1 MVSADPI
8 ANCVM
13 SAESIELEWSLAFK
27 AQAFRYFC
35 HVTPNL
41 SFTIIAMQLYNFSSI
56 ALQLSPC
63 NFTFIWCL
71 MINDSMFNLLKLISD
86 DGKNVAVRLAEAQN
100 FSRQTAS
107 AKLRAAMSAGWIT
120 KTGAGRGVE
129 YSLVEISRISEEF
142 NRAGL
147 SEDRV
152 WLSLLAPVVRDLPEN
167 VRDIWRYAF
176 TEMVNNAID
185 HSGSNKIKVWCMR
198 NALYTQVW
206 VSDDGEG
213 IFNKIQKALQL
224 YDPREA
230 ILELAKGKFT
240 TDPARHSGEGIFF
253 SSKMFDH
260 FDIRSGSLH
269 FMHNDGSDD
278 LLLERAKNAPGT
290 LVVMRLLNN
299 SKRTTKE
306 VFDQFAAPEEYTFAK
321 TIVPVKLGQYE
332 GEKLVSR
339 SQAKRLIFRF
349 EKFKTV
355 ILDFSGV
362 EEIGQ
367 AFSDEVFRV
376 FQNAHPD
383 TTLVPVNMT
392 TAVKNMVTRVKA

>member
-1 MVSADPI
+1 MIDDP
-8 ANCVM
+8 M
-13 SAESIELEWSLAFK
+13 
-27 AQAFRYFC
+27 R
-35 HVTPNL
+35 T
-41 SFTIIAMQLYNFSSI
+41 
-56 ALQLSPC
+56 
-63 NFTFIWCL
+63 
-71 MINDSMFNLLKLISD
+71 LLKLVSD
-86 DGKNVAVRLAEAQN
+86 DGKNVAVRLAAAQD
-100 FSRQTAS
+100 FSRQAAS
-107 AKLRAAMSAGWIT
+107 AKLRAAVAKGLIA
-120 KTGAGRGVE
+120 KTGVGRGVE
-129 YSLVEISRISEEF
+129 YTLVETSRVSEEYD
-142 NRAGL
+142 RAGL

-152 WLSLLAPVVRDLPEN
+152 WQSLLAPIVRDLPEN
-167 VRDIWRYAF
+167 VWDIWRYGF

-185 HSGSNKIKVWCMR
+185 HSGSDKIKTWCAR

-240 TDPARHSGEGIFF
+240 TDPERHSGEGIFF
-253 SSKMFDH
+253 SSKVFDL

-269 FMHNDGSDD
+269 FMHDDGRDD
-278 LLLERAKNAPGT
+278 LLIERPKNAPGT
-290 LVVMRLLNN
+290 LVVMRLQND
-299 SKRTTKE
+299 SERTTKE
-306 VFDQFAAPEEYTFAK
+306 IFDKFAAPEEYTFAK

-349 EKFKTV
+349 EKFRTV
-355 ILDFSGV
+355 ILDFAGV

-376 FQNAHPD
+376 FQKAHPD
-383 TTLVPVNMT
+383 TSLVPVNMT
-392 TAVKNMVTRVKA
+392 AAVKDMVSRAKAG

>member
-1 MVSADPI
+1 
-8 ANCVM
+8 
-13 SAESIELEWSLAFK
+13 
-27 AQAFRYFC
+27 
-35 HVTPNL
+35 
-41 SFTIIAMQLYNFSSI
+41 
-56 ALQLSPC
+56 
-63 NFTFIWCL
+63 
-71 MINDSMFNLLKLISD
+71 MIDDSMLTLLKLVSD
-86 DGKNVAVRLAEAQN
+86 DSKNVAIRLATAQN
-100 FSRQTAS
+100 FSRQAAS
-107 AKLRAAMSAGWIT
+107 ARLRVAVAQGLIT
-120 KTGAGRGVE
+120 KTGVGRGVE
-129 YSLVEISRISEEF
+129 YSLVETSRISEEY

-152 WLSLLAPVVRDLPEN
+152 WQSLLAPVVRDLPEN
-167 VRDIWRYAF
+167 VRDIWRYGF

-185 HSGSNKIKVWCMR
+185 HSGSGKIKVWCAR
-198 NALYTQVW
+198 NALYTQAW

-213 IFNKIQKALQL
+213 IFNKIRKALQL

-240 TDPARHSGEGIFF
+240 TDPEHHSGEGIFF
-253 SSKMFDH
+253 SSKVFDL

-269 FMHNDGSDD
+269 FMHDDGRDD
-278 LLLERAKNAPGT
+278 LLIERPKNAPGT
-290 LVVMRLLNN
+290 LVVMRLQNN

-306 VFDQFAAPEEYTFAK
+306 IFDKFAAPEEYTFAK

-349 EKFKTV
+349 EKFRTV
-355 ILDFSGV
+355 ILDFAGV

-376 FQNAHPD
+376 FQKAHPN
-383 TTLVPVNMT
+383 TSLVPVNMSA
-392 TAVKNMVTRVKA
+392 AVKDMVARAKAG

>member
-1 MVSADPI
+1 MIDDP
-8 ANCVM
+8 M
-13 SAESIELEWSLAFK
+13 
-27 AQAFRYFC
+27 R
-35 HVTPNL
+35 T
-41 SFTIIAMQLYNFSSI
+41 
-56 ALQLSPC
+56 
-63 NFTFIWCL
+63 
-71 MINDSMFNLLKLISD
+71 LLKLVSD
-86 DGKNVAVRLAEAQN
+86 DGKNVAVRLAAAQD
-100 FSRQTAS
+100 FSRQAAS
-107 AKLRAAMSAGWIT
+107 AKLRAAVAKGLIA
-120 KTGAGRGVE
+120 KTGVGRGVE
-129 YSLVEISRISEEF
+129 YTLVETSRVSEEYD
-142 NRAGL
+142 RAGL

-152 WLSLLAPVVRDLPEN
+152 WQSLLAPIVRDLPEN
-167 VRDIWRYAF
+167 VRDIWRYGF

-185 HSGSNKIKVWCMR
+185 HSGSDKIKTWCAR

-240 TDPARHSGEGIFF
+240 TDPERHSGEGIFF
-253 SSKMFDH
+253 SSKVFDL

-269 FMHNDGSDD
+269 FMHDDGRDD
-278 LLLERAKNAPGT
+278 LLIERPKNAPGT
-290 LVVMRLLNN
+290 LVVMRLQND
-299 SKRTTKE
+299 SERTTKE
-306 VFDQFAAPEEYTFAK
+306 IFDKFAAPEEYTFAK

-349 EKFKTV
+349 EKFRTV
-355 ILDFSGV
+355 ILDFAGV

-376 FQNAHPD
+376 FQKAHPD
-383 TTLVPVNMT
+383 TSLVPVNMT
-392 TAVKNMVTRVKA
+392 AAVKDMVSRAKAG

>member
-1 MVSADPI
+1 M
-8 ANCVM
+8 
-13 SAESIELEWSLAFK
+13 L
-27 AQAFRYFC
+27 
-35 HVTPNL
+35 T
-41 SFTIIAMQLYNFSSI
+41 
-56 ALQLSPC
+56 
-63 NFTFIWCL
+63 
-71 MINDSMFNLLKLISD
+71 LLKLVSD
-86 DGKNVAVRLAEAQN
+86 DGKNVAIRLAAAQN
-100 FSRQTAS
+100 FSRQAAS
-107 AKLRAAMSAGWIT
+107 ARLRVAVAKGLIA

-129 YSLVEISRISEEF
+129 YTLVETSRISEEY
-142 NRAGL
+142 NRVGL
-147 SEDRV
+147 SEDHV
-152 WLSLLAPVVRDLPEN
+152 WQSLLAPVVRDLPEN
-167 VRDIWRYAF
+167 VRDIWRYGF

-185 HSGSNKIKVWCMR
+185 HSGSDKIKVWCAR

-240 TDPARHSGEGIFF
+240 TDPERHSGEGIFF
-253 SSKMFDH
+253 SSKVFDL

-269 FMHNDGSDD
+269 FMHDDGRDD
-278 LLLERAKNAPGT
+278 LLIERPKNAPGT

-306 VFDQFAAPEEYTFAK
+306 IFDKFAAPEEYTFAK
-321 TIVPVKLGQYE
+321 TIVPVRLGQYE

-349 EKFKTV
+349 EKFRTV
-355 ILDFSGV
+355 ILDFTGV

-376 FQNAHPD
+376 FQKAHPD
-383 TTLVPVNMT
+383 TRLVPVNMT
-392 TAVKNMVTRVKA
+392 AAVKDMVARAKAG

>member
-1 MVSADPI
+1 MID
-8 ANCVM
+8 
-13 SAESIELEWSLAFK
+13 ESML
-27 AQAFRYFC
+27 
-35 HVTPNL
+35 T
-41 SFTIIAMQLYNFSSI
+41 
-56 ALQLSPC
+56 
-63 NFTFIWCL
+63 
-71 MINDSMFNLLKLISD
+71 LLKLVSD
-86 DGKNVAVRLAEAQN
+86 DGKNVAIRLAAAQN
-100 FSRQTAS
+100 FSRQAAS
-107 AKLRAAMSAGWIT
+107 TKLSVAVAKGLIA
-120 KTGAGRGVE
+120 KTGVGRGVE
-129 YSLVEISRISEEF
+129 YSLVESSRISEEF
-142 NRAGL
+142 NRVGL
-147 SEDRV
+147 SEDHV
-152 WLSLLAPVVRDLPEN
+152 WQSLLAPVVRDLPEN
-167 VRDIWRYAF
+167 VRDIWRYGF

-185 HSGSNKIKVWCMR
+185 HSGSDKIKVWCAR
-198 NALYTQVW
+198 NALYTQAW

-240 TDPARHSGEGIFF
+240 TDPEKHSGEGIFF
-253 SSKMFDH
+253 SSKVFDL

-269 FMHNDGSDD
+269 FMHDDGRDD
-278 LLLERAKNAPGT
+278 LLIERPKNAPGT

-306 VFDQFAAPEEYTFAK
+306 IFDKFAAPEEYTFAK

-349 EKFKTV
+349 EKFRTV
-355 ILDFSGV
+355 ILDFTGV

-376 FQNAHPD
+376 FQKAHPE
-383 TTLVPVNMT
+383 TTLVPENMT
-392 TAVKNMVTRVKA
+392 AAVKDMIMRAKAS

>member
-1 MVSADPI
+1 
-8 ANCVM
+8 
-13 SAESIELEWSLAFK
+13 
-27 AQAFRYFC
+27 
-35 HVTPNL
+35 
-41 SFTIIAMQLYNFSSI
+41 
-56 ALQLSPC
+56 
-63 NFTFIWCL
+63 
-71 MINDSMFNLLKLISD
+71 MIDDSMLTLLKLVSD
-86 DGKNVAVRLAEAQN
+86 DGKNVATRLAAAHD
-100 FSRQTAS
+100 FSRQAAS
-107 AKLRAAMSAGWIT
+107 ARLRVAVAKGLIA
-120 KTGAGRGVE
+120 KTGVGRGVE
-129 YSLVEISRISEEF
+129 YTLVETSRISEEYD
-142 NRAGL
+142 RAGL
-147 SEDRV
+147 SEDHV
-152 WLSLLAPVVRDLPEN
+152 WRSLLAPVVRDLPEN
-167 VRDIWRYAF
+167 VRDIWRYGF

-185 HSGSNKIKVWCMR
+185 HSGSDKIKVWCAR

-206 VSDDGEG
+206 VSDEGEG

-240 TDPARHSGEGIFF
+240 TDPEHHSGEGIFF
-253 SSKMFDH
+253 SSKVFDL

-269 FMHNDGSDD
+269 FMHDDGRDD
-278 LLLERAKNAPGT
+278 LLIERPKNAPGT
-290 LVVMRLLNN
+290 LVVMRLLND

-306 VFDQFAAPEEYTFAK
+306 IFDKFAAPEEYTFAK

-349 EKFKTV
+349 EKFRTV
-355 ILDFSGV
+355 ILDFTGV

-383 TTLVPVNMT
+383 TRLVPVNMT
-392 TAVKNMVTRVKA
+392 AAVKEMVARAKAG

>member
-1 MVSADPI
+1 
-8 ANCVM
+8 
-13 SAESIELEWSLAFK
+13 
-27 AQAFRYFC
+27 
-35 HVTPNL
+35 
-41 SFTIIAMQLYNFSSI
+41 
-56 ALQLSPC
+56 
-63 NFTFIWCL
+63 
-71 MINDSMFNLLKLISD
+71 MIDDSMLTLLRLVSD
-86 DGKNVAVRLAEAQN
+86 DRKNVATRLAAAQN
-100 FSRQTAS
+100 FSRQAAS
-107 AKLRAAMSAGWIT
+107 ARLRVAVEKGLVT
-120 KTGAGRGVE
+120 KTGVGRGVE
-129 YSLVEISRISEEF
+129 YSLVETSRISEEY

-147 SEDRV
+147 SEDHV
-152 WLSLLAPVVRDLPEN
+152 WQSLLSPVVRDLPEN
-167 VRDIWRYAF
+167 VRDIWRYGF

-185 HSGSNKIKVWCMR
+185 HSGSDKIKVWCAR

-240 TDPARHSGEGIFF
+240 TDPENHSGEGIFF
-253 SSKMFDH
+253 SSKVFDL

-269 FMHNDGSDD
+269 FMHDDGRDD
-278 LLLERAKNAPGT
+278 LLIERPKNAPGT

-306 VFDQFAAPEEYTFAK
+306 IFDKFAVPEEYTFAK

-355 ILDFSGV
+355 ILDFTGV

-376 FQNAHPD
+376 FQKAHPD
-383 TTLVPVNMT
+383 TRLVPVNMT
-392 TAVKNMVTRVKA
+392 AAVKNMVTRAKAR

>member
-1 MVSADPI
+1 MHKMLP
-8 ANCVM
+8 N
-13 SAESIELEWSLAFK
+13 EPTIE
-27 AQAFRYFC
+27 
-35 HVTPNL
+35 
-41 SFTIIAMQLYNFSSI
+41 
-56 ALQLSPC
+56 
-63 NFTFIWCL
+63 
-71 MINDSMFNLLKLISD
+71 LLKLVFD
-86 DGKNVAVRLAEAQN
+86 DGKNVAAKLAATLKI
-100 FSRQTAS
+100 SRQAAS
-107 AKLRAAMSAGWIT
+107 KRLRAAVAKGLIV
-120 KTGAGRGVE
+120 KTGIGRGVK
-129 YSLVEISRISEEF
+129 YSLVETSRISEEYD
-142 NRAGL
+142 RTGL

-152 WLSLLAPVVRDLPEN
+152 WRSLLEPIVRDLPEN
-167 VRDIWRYAF
+167 VRDIWRYGF

-185 HSGSNKIKVWCMR
+185 HSGSNKIKIWCVR

-240 TDPARHSGEGIFF
+240 TDPDNHSGEGIFF
-253 SSKMFDH
+253 SSKVFDL

-269 FMHNDGSDD
+269 FMHDDGRDD
-278 LLLERAKNAPGT
+278 LLIERPMSAAGT
-290 LVVMRLLNN
+290 LVVMRLMN
-299 SKRTTKE
+299 SSGRTTKE
-306 VFDQFAAPEEYTFAK
+306 VFDKFAAPEEYTFAK
-321 TIVPVKLGQYE
+321 TIVPVKLAQYE

-376 FQNAHPD
+376 FQKAHPD
-383 TTLVPVNMT
+383 TRLVPVNT
-392 TAVKNMVTRVKA
+392 TPAVKNMIARAKAS